1 MLLGHLC
8 LCPVFQT
15 KPVKATR
22 KYRSSYSAQALLG
35 AYESVKLKGLSVHRA
50 AIQFGVP
57 EQTLRDRVKGRIDHT
72 NLKLGSETVFSNEEE
87 LTLVEHLEAMCDL
100 GYGYTNSLLKQT
112 AGELANSLGKS
123 A

>member
-50 AIQFGVP
+50 AIQFSVP

-72 NLKLGSETVFSNEEE
+72 NLKGPLTVVMGIKCIAAYNF
-87 LTLVEHLEAMCDL
+87 D
-100 GYGYTNSLLKQT
+100 K
-112 AGELANSLGKS
+112 K
-123 A
+123 